1 MRKNRIVMAL
11 LALVAGSAWAQ
22 SSVTLYGVADMALE
36 SVKGATTTQRMVS
49 GQQQGSRWGVR
60 GSEDLGGGL
69 KAVFQIE
76 SGLNMA
82 NGALGQG
89 GLGFGRQA
97 YVGVSGGFGSVRMGR
112 QYSPMDDIASVIG
125 TKTYDVFSVV
135 PVIGN
140 GDYNRVNNAINY
152 FSPSF
157 ANTTVQLQY
166 STGQQRPQGDTSASF
181 GKLFSAN
188 ALHASGPLT
197 LGVGFI
203 RVADADGVASGKQGK
218 DALMLVGAYDFGV
231 VKLSAYMN
239 QEDKAAEKLKLLGV
253 AAAFRMG
260 EATVSVGAAQARN
273 VNGAAGKDD
282 ARIYTLQGSYNLSK
296 RTALYS
302 HLTAV
307 SNKGSA
313 ALGFN
318 SPLAG
323 SSSSGVQVGVRHRF

>member
-1 MRKNRIVMAL
+1 MKKQLTVVTL
-11 LALVAGSAWAQ
+11 LGLLGGVAWAQ
-22 SSVTLYGVADMALE
+22 SSVTMYGVADVAVE
-36 SVKGATTTQRMVS
+36 SVKGANTTQRFVS
-49 GQQQGSRWGVR
+49 GQQQGSRWGLR
-60 GSEDLGGGL
+60 GVEDLGGGL

-76 SGLNMA
+76 SGLNLA

-97 YVGVSGGFGSVRMGR
+97 YVGLGGGFGTVRVGR
-112 QYSPMDDIASVIG
+112 QYSPLDDIAAVIG
-125 TKTYDVFSVV
+125 TKPYDVFSVV

-140 GDYNRVNNAINY
+140 GDYNRVNHAINY
-152 FSPSF
+152 LSPSV

-166 STGQQRPQGDTSASF
+166 SFGAQRSSSDSSASF

-188 ALHASGPLT
+188 VLHAKGPLT
-197 LGVGFI
+197 LGAGFI
-203 RVADADGVASGKQGK
+203 RVADADGVAPGKQGK
-218 DALMLVGAYDFGV
+218 NALMLVGAYELGA

-239 QEDKAAEKLKLLGV
+239 QEDKAAEKLKLVGV
-253 AAAFRMG
+253 AAAWRMG

-282 ARIYTLQGSYNLSK
+282 ARILTLQGTYNLSK

-302 HLTAV
+302 HLTSV
-307 SNKGSA
+307 SNKGAA

-318 SPLAG
+318 DPVAG
-323 SSSSGVQVGVRHRF
+323 ATSSGVQVGVRHRF